1 MNCPICDD
9 NLTLENCVS
18 TECNH
23 TFCKECFWKWTKSH
37 NTCPLCRHSILVN
50 SEELEEQKHIRKMI
64 EQRSEL
70 SRQIRYF
77 ENKLKELKQT
87 TKSLQN
93 YMSMIKNIDINDINI
108 KEILNQTPRIQT
120 SRYVST
126 LELNNQRL
134 ERISNFINNR

>member
-1 MNCPICDD
+1 MDCPICNDK
-9 NLTLENCVS
+9 LTLENCVS

-23 TFCKECFWKWTKSH
+23 TFCKTCFWTWTKSN
-37 NTCPLCRHSILVN
+37 NTCPLCRHSILAN

-70 SRQIRYF
+70 NRQIRYF
-77 ENKLKELKQT
+77 ENKLKEIKQT
-87 TKSLQN
+87 TKTLQN
-93 YMSMIKNIDINDINI
+93 YMSMIKNINLNDINI
-108 KEILNQTPRIQT
+108 TEILNEKPGIQT

-134 ERISNFINNR
+134 ERISNFINNH